1 MIIQKHFA
9 EKYLKS
15 EVFEENIFFSGDIL
29 NYYYDKKG
37 KFLGKEYYWRKP
49 LPKDRIESKTGGL
62 FCIKQSVFRKY
73 NGMKNYYR
81 RTQDN
86 EFGLRL
92 ASKGIKMLRFKELFV
107 IHQTISY
114 TNYYRLVKIILNG
127 DFFYRGLLYRE
138 QILNKEILST
148 LIKTDYSMLA
158 LGTSLF
164 LFLVTKNTLMFLI
177 YFVLLILRSFRSF
190 LAYKENFFL
199 YLIYTL
205 SRDLQTL
212 LGFFLFFPK
221 KLKRIKYK
229 ITSTIKS

>member
-1 MIIQKHFA
+1 MISIIIVGLNEGYFLNDCLRSVVKFSSENQQEFEIIYVDSGSTDDSIKHALSYKDVKVVQLTKDANSAIARNVGANIAKGIYLVFLDADMIIQKHFA

-127 DFFYRGLLYRE
+127 DFL
-138 QILNKEILST
+138 
-148 LIKTDYSMLA
+148 
-158 LGTSLF
+158 
-164 LFLVTKNTLMFLI
+164 
-177 YFVLLILRSFRSF
+177 
-190 LAYKENFFL
+190 
-199 YLIYTL
+199 
-205 SRDLQTL
+205 
-212 LGFFLFFPK
+212 
-221 KLKRIKYK
+221 
-229 ITSTIKS
+229 

>member
-177 YFVLLILRSFRSF
+177 YFVLLILRSF
-190 LAYKENFFL
+190 
-199 YLIYTL
+199 LIIFSL
-205 SRDLQTL
+205 
-212 LGFFLFFPK
+212 
-221 KLKRIKYK
+221 
-229 ITSTIKS
+229 